1 MKAYSKITMAL
12 FLLLFTT
19 TSKAQ
24 STQRFYDDNE
34 IILPNFLEYDTQ
46 DMQKSVVR
54 GTMNKNVVIL
64 SWQTRAETNTRH
76 FELQRSENGV
86 DYNPIETITA
96 GGVSKNITRYATTD
110 YKYSI
115 GKSMLYYRVKTVF
128 INGLENFTEAVKVEV
143 KMGTL
148 VKAGSSPIWK
158 SNQSGLVP

>member
-12 FLLLFTT
+12 FLLMYTT
-19 TSKAQ
+19 TSEAQ

-46 DMQKSVVR
+46 NMQKSMVM
-54 GTMNKNVVIL
+54 GTMNKNIVLL
-64 SWQTRAETNTRH
+64 SWKTKAETNTSH

-96 GGVSKNITRYATTD
+96 GGVSKKITRYATTD

-115 GKSMLYYRVKTVF
+115 GKSILYYRVKTVF
-128 INGLENFTEAVKVEV
+128 INGLENFTEAVTVEV
-143 KMGTL
+143 KMGAL

-158 SNQSGLVP
+158 SSQPGFLP